1 LNDPTIHWQPSDA
14 LVPRHVAII
23 MDGNGRWAKQ
33 RGLPRTFGHSSG
45 ARQVKALINHCAD
58 NGVAFL
64 TLFAFSSEN
73 WKRPAEEVSSLMSLF
88 VLYLEKEIRAMRME
102 GVRLRVIGDIS
113 RFDSRLRNLIA
124 DAQRE
129 TADNKRITVT
139 VAANYGGRWDM
150 VEAVRRWQQ
159 AHPGQSALDLSE
171 DDLAPYLS
179 TAHAPDPDLLIR
191 TGGESR
197 ISNFLL
203 WQLAYAEL
211 YFSDVLWPDFSIQ
224 EMDKALA
231 WFADKDRRFGA
242 VSDRVAS

>member
-1 LNDPTIHWQPSDA
+1 MPS
-14 LVPRHVAII
+14 HVAII

-58 NGVAFL
+58 RGVAFL

-73 WKRPAEEVSSLMSLF
+73 WKRPADEVSTLMSLF

-102 GVRLRVIGDIS
+102 GVRLRVVGDLS
-113 RFDSRLRNLIA
+113 RFDSRLRNLIEQ
-124 DAQRE
+124 AQRE
-129 TADNKRITVT
+129 TADNQRITVT

-150 VEAVRRWQQ
+150 VEAVRRWQE
-159 AHPGQSALDLSE
+159 AHPERSAQSLTDE
-171 DDLAPYLS
+171 ELAPFLS
-179 TAHAPDPDLLIR
+179 ASHAPDPDLLIR

-197 ISNFLL
+197 ISNFML

-211 YFSDVLWPDFSIQ
+211 YFTDVLWPEFSTQ
-224 EMDKALA
+224 EMDKALD
-231 WFADKDRRFGA
+231 WFAAKDRRFGA
-242 VSDRVAS
+242 VTERVAS